1 MGKMNEKIR
10 IGGILKNGHLA
21 RIHVLGMPDRPGVA
35 ATILG
40 AVGEAHI
47 NVDFIVQCIDLNEQD
62 HFVLCINRDDLALA
76 LDVIEAATREVRA
89 RNIVHDSHAAS
100 IAIFGPDFR
109 ERPGIAAS
117 MCRALA
123 QHGVNID
130 AISTSISTVTC
141 IIADNRLSDAVAAV
155 HEFFDVP

>member
-1 MGKMNEKIR
+1 MSKTNEKIR
-10 IGGILKNGHLA
+10 IGGILKNAYLA
-21 RIHVLGMPDRPGVA
+21 RVNVLGMPDRPGVA

-62 HFVLCINRDDLALA
+62 HFVLCINRDDLPLA
-76 LDVIEAATREVRA
+76 LEVINTATRDVRA
-89 RNIVHDSHAAS
+89 RNIVHDRHVAS

-109 ERPGIAAS
+109 ERPGIAAT
-117 MCRALA
+117 MFRALA
-123 QHGVNID
+123 QHGINID

-141 IIADNRLSDAVAAV
+141 IIADNHLADAVAAI
-155 HEFFDVP
+155 HEHFDVP